1 MRSRFALLTAGLL
14 SLAGVQQAQ
23 AGVVIDFP
31 SFAAAC
37 SPGSGL
43 TCVGSTSVAGGNTL
57 RLTPAN
63 TGQAGAG
70 YSTTAIT
77 LGAGAT
83 FSTTFQ
89 FRFTQTGGIDPADGI
104 TFVVSKATSG
114 LGSTGGG
121 LGYQGVGNSVAVEF
135 DTYNNGEAGHSNHVA
150 VDVNGV
156 LNNYA
161 SASPYG
167 QLDCTTGNNIRQGC
181 MSNGDIWSATIN
193 YDGSAKLL
201 DVFLQDGAGVIQHL
215 ISGFSI
221 DLAGALGTNDAFVGF
236 TAGTGAGYEN
246 QDILNWRLANDTSLG
261 NPNNGV
267 PEPASLALLTL
278 AAGAALSARRR
289 RA

>member
-1 MRSRFALLTAGLL
+1 MRSRFAILAAGLL

-23 AGVVIDFP
+23 AGIVIDYP

-37 SPGSGL
+37 NPGSGL
-43 TCVGSTSVAGGNTL
+43 TCVGNTSVAGTSL
-57 RLTPAN
+57 RLTPSAP
-63 TGQAGAG
+63 GQAGAG

-114 LGSTGGG
+114 LGAAGGG

-135 DTYNNGEAGHSNHVA
+135 DTYNNGEVGHSNHVA

-156 LNNYA
+156 LNNFA
-161 SASPYG
+161 SANPYG
-167 QLDCTTGNNIRQGC
+167 QVDCTTGNNIRQGC

-193 YDGSAKLL
+193 YDGTTQLL
-201 DVFLQDGAGVIQHL
+201 DVFLQDGAGAIQHL

-221 DLAGALGTNDAFVGF
+221 DLGTTLGTTDAFVGF

-261 NPNNGV
+261 NPNHGV
-267 PEPASLALLTL
+267 PEPASLALLAL
-278 AAGAALSARRR
+278 AGGAALSARRR